1 MKDKG
6 IIFLM
11 VFVIIVTLAA
21 IPVIVNDAVKGQ
33 GFFMPT
39 ATYRDYV
46 SQGK

>member
-6 IIFLM
+6 LIFLM
-11 VFVIIVTLAA
+11 VFVIIVALAS

-33 GFFMPT
+33 GFFMST